1 MRKPNGAQSDRLERA
16 ALRQQPAAAPG
27 GARTAGKRAAGG
39 AGSMA
44 GVDDEASEG
53 ALAEEATIVLFR
65 NPETTG
71 FGALCQRI
79 AASTTLEVCFSP
91 QPAPARPRPARS
103 G

>member
-1 MRKPNGAQSDRLERA
+1 
-16 ALRQQPAAAPG
+16 
-27 GARTAGKRAAGG
+27 
-39 AGSMA
+39 MA

-79 AASTTLEVCFSP
+79 AASTTLEVCVFASTQRP
-91 QPAPARPRPARS
+91 RAPAPCAPANPCRARLRS
-103 G
+103 SSYSPS